1 MHGHCKRIPPREEQ
15 GKECNVPNSELEDIE
30 INIANLIEEIK
41 PVNNEIGPIESKSVT
56 KAAIMLRMG
65 RRLVM
70 KKMMRFV
77 RMRQIRDESGD
88 NAAHGKEIGM
98 KSDRL

>member
-1 MHGHCKRIPPREEQ
+1 M
-15 GKECNVPNSELEDIE
+15 
-30 INIANLIEEIK
+30 
-41 PVNNEIGPIESKSVT
+41 

-70 KKMMRFV
+70 KMMRFV
-77 RMRQIRDESGD
+77 KTRQIRDESGD
-88 NAAHGKEIGM
+88 NVAHGEEIGM